1 MSAAESSPSR
11 PRPILLVALAVVAAI
26 AVWRFLP
33 SFTGGA
39 GFTRTTATALRLQT
53 VDVAELATYTVGET
67 HTAGR
72 PKRDPW
78 SFGTPPLPEPSAA
91 PPPSR
96 APEPES
102 AAPEPPVPTP
112 PRQAPPPRPV
122 GPPLPQVDVIYLGSF
137 GHRGNPIAVFKDTL
151 EDGPKIYNALAGDRI
166 KDKFEVHNIGY
177 ESVDLR
183 FVDFP
188 DEPPVRLPIGGGR

>member
-1 MSAAESSPSR
+1 MSAAGRAEPPPAHTAR
-11 PRPILLVALAVVAAI
+11 CPGGRRGNRRLAVP
-26 AVWRFLP
+26 AVVHRRRRIHP
-33 SFTGGA
+33 HDRHGTSPADRRRRRA
-39 GFTRTTATALRLQT
+39 G
-53 VDVAELATYTVGET
+53 DYTVGET

-177 ESVDLR
+177 ESVR
-183 FVDFP
+183 P
-188 DEPPVRLPIGGGR
+188 SVR